1 MIERARRLAIIQP
14 LPGIGDMIWH
24 LPHIRALTRHFG
36 VSATVITKPR
46 SAADQFLT
54 QDDGVAD
61 IMWLDRNPEG
71 RKGRHD
77 GPLGFLRF
85 ALELRA
91 RAFDTVVLL
100 HHSHT
105 LAFLTMAAGIR
116 DRYGYGYGLQRF
128 FLNHPARLPADL
140 LALHQ
145 FQRATLFLRDAG
157 IPLADPEPRLA
168 IQPQARAA
176 ALARLGLNSH
186 GFIAMGIGSS
196 ETSRQWGAERFADL
210 SGSLLD
216 AGWEHIVL
224 VGGTAEADM
233 ARDIRQRLG
242 TRADRIV
249 PAIGWGLA
257 EVAALCAEAAFY
269 VGNNTGAM
277 NIAAAAGTRTYSL
290 FGDVP
295 PFHHAASIVPIVTPP
310 GAVRGMAGITLG
322 AVLDAVRGDRG
333 GLAPTGR

>member
-1 MIERARRLAIIQP
+1 MNVRLAIIQP

-36 VSATVITKPR
+36 TSATVITKPR

-54 QDDGVAD
+54 ADDGVAD

-71 RKGRHD
+71 RRGRHD
-77 GPLGFLRF
+77 GVPGFLRF
-85 ALELRA
+85 AAELRT
-91 RAFDTVVLL
+91 RAFNTVVLL

-105 LAFLTMAAGIR
+105 LAFLTMLAGIR
-116 DRYGYGYGLQRF
+116 DRYGYGYGSQRF
-128 FLNHPARLPADL
+128 FLNHPAHLPANL
-140 LALHQ
+140 LELHQ

-157 IPLADPEPRLA
+157 IPLGDPEPRLL

-176 ALARLGLNSH
+176 ALGRLGLNS
-186 GFIAMGIGSS
+186 GSFITMGIGSS
-196 ETSRQWGAERFADL
+196 ETSRQWGAERFAEL
-210 SGSLLD
+210 SGRLLD
-216 AGWEHIVL
+216 AGWGHIVL

-242 TRADRIV
+242 TRTDRIV
-249 PAIGWGLA
+249 AATGWSLA
-257 EVAALCAEAAFY
+257 EVAGLCAEAAFY

-277 NIAAAAGTRTYSL
+277 NIAAATGVRTYSL

-295 PFHHAASIVPIVTPP
+295 PFHHAHSIVPIVSPP
-310 GAVRGMAGITLG
+310 GAIRGMAGITTG

-333 GLAPTGR
+333 DLAPAGS